1 LWSTT
6 GAEFIP
12 ADDNRGFTLIEVMVA
27 LVILLMI
34 IMTWGRVF
42 ITAGTVQER
51 LEKQMNFFNQGTI
64 LGHEIIA
71 SMAGDAVVPPCCQEL
86 TVEELKYYNFTFS
99 QALNLEA
106 LQEVKIYF
114 TINQFFVNQGRIY
127 QVKIIWKRENLDFF
141 FWKII

>member
-1 LWSTT
+1 MWSTT

-12 ADDNRGFTLIEVMVA
+12 AEDNRGFTLIEVLVA

-34 IMTWGRVF
+34 IMTWGRIF
-42 ITAGTVQER
+42 ITAGSVQEK
-51 LEKQMNFFNQGTI
+51 LEKQINFYNQGTI

-71 SMAGDAVVPPCCQEL
+71 SLAGDAMVPPCYQEL
-86 TVEELKYYNFTFS
+86 TVEELKYYNFNFS
-99 QALNLEA
+99 QALDLES

-127 QVKIIWKRENLDFF
+127 QVKISWENEILDFF
-141 FWKII
+141 FWKIL

>member
-1 LWSTT
+1 MWSTT
-6 GAEFIP
+6 EAEFIP
-12 ADDNRGFTLIEVMVA
+12 ADNEQGFTLVEVMIA

-34 IMTWGRVF
+34 ILTWGRVF

-51 LEKQMNFFNQGTI
+51 VIMQENFYTQGTI

-71 SMAGDAVVPPCCQEL
+71 NMTAGAVVPACCQEL
-86 TVEELKYYNFTFS
+86 GVEDLKNYNFTFS
-99 QALNLEA
+99 QALDLES

-114 TINQFFVNQGRIY
+114 TINQFFANQGRIY
-127 QVKIIWKRENLDFF
+127 QVAISRDKKSLDFF